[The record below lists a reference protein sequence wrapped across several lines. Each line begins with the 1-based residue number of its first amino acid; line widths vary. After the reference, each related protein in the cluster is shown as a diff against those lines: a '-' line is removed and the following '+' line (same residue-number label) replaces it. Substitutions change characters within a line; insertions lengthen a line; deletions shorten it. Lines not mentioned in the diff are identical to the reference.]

1 MTRHATSTRSREIDV
16 IREQC
21 PTAQVT
27 TTVSLALLEELD
39 RTRGSLPRSTYLAQ
53 IIDAAITLQAPHLPD
68 VAESAD
74 LIDALAE
81 RRYGQHVRSI
91 ELSRQAG
98 GS

>member
-27 TTVSLALLEELD
+27 TTPSLALIEELD

-53 IIDAAITLQAPHLPD
+53 IIDAAITREAPHLPD
-68 VAESAD
+68 VAD
-74 LIDALAE
+74 LIEALAE